1 MKIQFNFCLL
11 WVLKIQSFFR
21 VYFET
26 CMHSVSGL
34 MAPLLLSCFR
44 QVPKTAIL
52 RAHQR
57 LWCGHV
63 EHRKPQRVPQNAI
76 QIIGCISWWCW
87 DSIKSTLFLYFPF
100 FLIFLFPI
108 FLFCFPFFSCFQ
120 ISFSFFPNFFLI
132 FPVFFSF
139 FFLAVFRFFL
149 FCSYWFFPIFPSLSS
164 LFPVFLFSCFHNFL
178 FFFISCFSSPFLSFV
193 TPAF

>member
-1 MKIQFNFCLL
+1 MNENSVQFLLNFGA
-11 WVLKIQSFFR
+11 FR

-26 CMHSVSGL
+26 CIRSVSGL

-87 DSIKSTLFLYFPF
+87 DSIKSTIFLYFPF
-100 FLIFLFPI
+100 FSFSF
-108 FLFCFPFFSCFQ
+108 FFPFSFSVFPFCSCFQ
-120 ISFSFFPNFFLI
+120 ISFSFFPNFSRFFFL
-132 FPVFFSF
+132 FFSSLFFAFFSF
-139 FFLAVFRFFL
+139 ALTDFPLFFLLFFL
-149 FCSYWFFPIFPSLSS
+149 FYCFLAFVTFP
-164 LFPVFLFSCFHNFL
+164 FLFHAFPPPLFRLLPLLFL
-178 FFFISCFSSPFLSFV
+178 K
-193 TPAF
+193 

>member
-11 WVLKIQSFFR
+11 WVLKIKSFFR

-87 DSIKSTLFLYFPF
+87 DSIKSTLFLFFPFLSFSHFPFLFSFIPF
-100 FLIFLFPI
+100 FLAFRIYFHFSFL
-108 FLFCFPFFSCFQ
+108 
-120 ISFSFFPNFFLI
+120 ISF
-132 FPVFFSF
+132 
-139 FFLAVFRFFL
+139 
-149 FCSYWFFPIFPSLSS
+149 
-164 LFPVFLFSCFHNFL
+164 
-178 FFFISCFSSPFLSFV
+178 FSSPFFS
-193 TPAF
+193 PAFKNNFALTLEI